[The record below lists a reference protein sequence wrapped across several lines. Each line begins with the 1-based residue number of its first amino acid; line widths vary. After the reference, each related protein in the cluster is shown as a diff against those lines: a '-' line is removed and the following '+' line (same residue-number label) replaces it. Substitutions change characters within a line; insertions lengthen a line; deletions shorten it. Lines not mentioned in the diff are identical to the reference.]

1 MLAVAASLLGAAC
14 GSEQSSGAKQDNSM
28 SGGEGGVSSS
38 GEAGAGADSK
48 TQAGADTGSSGSS
61 GSSSPSFVRQV
72 WPILASECL
81 ECHVTPQYG
90 DFRTAESAYATLSDP
105 KRMVGNIC
113 SEGDPLLPLLS
124 PGDPEGSG
132 LWRLIA
138 IGYRGCTGIV
148 YGMPKNRP
156 ALLRDL
162 NPDAAELIR
171 SWIANG
177 APAD

>member
-1 MLAVAASLLGAAC
+1 
-14 GSEQSSGAKQDNSM
+14 M
-28 SGGEGGVSSS
+28 S
-38 GEAGAGADSK
+38 
-48 TQAGADTGSSGSS
+48 SSGSS
-61 GSSSPSFVRQV
+61 GPSFVRQV

-81 ECHVTPQYG
+81 ECHVTPLYG

-124 PGDPEGSG
+124 PGDPDGSG

-156 ALLRDL
+156 ALLGDF

-171 SWIANG
+171 SWISNG
-177 APAD
+177 APVD